1 MKYIQKHTEFSETSR
16 QTISFNKEGEATK
29 VKNKEKVYASQVS
42 VVKNK
47 NELYYIRVHQNSPFD
62 PMGTYSKR
70 NSAWVETKMEQVSKT
85 TFDFYMMYL
94 RTKNSLYMTRAR
106 RGLTND

>member
-1 MKYIQKHTEFSETSR
+1 MKYIQNHTDFSETNK
-16 QTISFNKEGEATK
+16 QAILFNKEGEATK
-29 VKNKEKVYASQVS
+29 VKNKEKIYARS

-62 PMGTYSKR
+62 PMGTYGKR
-70 NSAWVETKMEQVSKT
+70 NSAWVETKMQQVSKA